1 MNHLKVITLKTSVS
15 GIQWRHELIP
25 RLKDLVSTVNI
36 LVTHTFALTK
46 FTFINELERSEF
58 FDLEKHAEKDFYVE
72 VFLELTKQ
80 NRKPSKS
87 TKTKD
92 YRDLIRKY
100 KNEYCILTKYDPI
113 ELRYAQQIA
122 AYECAKI
129 DMAYKN
135 SVILQF

>member
-1 MNHLKVITLKTSVS
+1 KVITLKTSVS
-15 GIQWRHELIP
+15 GIQWRRELIP
-25 RLKDLVSTVNI
+25 RLKNLVSIVNI
-36 LVTHTFALTK
+36 LATHTFALTK
-46 FTFINELERSEF
+46 FIFINELERSEF

-113 ELRYAQQIA
+113 ELKYAQQ
-122 AYECAKI
+122 
-129 DMAYKN
+129 
-135 SVILQF
+135 